1 MHTETQTRNKT
12 SWMLDIAHSTLA
24 FSIKHLMISRVTG
37 YFNIFRVAA
46 ETLSDDFTQVSNIH
60 VEVDVASISTNNEQ
74 RDTHLRSAD
83 FFDAAIFPLITF
95 SASAMHIDGDT
106 GTLHGNLT
114 IRDTTRPVTLQVEL
128 GGIIT
133 DAYGNTKAG
142 FTVTG
147 YISREAFGLTW
158 NAYTEAGGIVAG
170 DDVRIHGEIQLMRN
184 A

>member
-1 MHTETQTRNKT
+1 MLTKTQTKT
-12 SWMLDIAHSTLA
+12 SWMLDLAHSTLA

-37 YFNIFRVAA
+37 YFTIFRISA
-46 ETLSDDFTQVSNIH
+46 ETLSDDFTRVSDIH
-60 VEVDVASISTNNEQ
+60 VEVDVASINTNNEQ

-83 FFDAAIFPLITF
+83 FFDAIRFPIITF
-95 SASAMHIDGDT
+95 DASAMQIDGDT

-114 IRDTTRPVTLQVEL
+114 IRDITQPVTLQVEL

-133 DAYGNTKAG
+133 DAYGNMKAG

-147 YISREAFGLTW
+147 FISREVFGLTW